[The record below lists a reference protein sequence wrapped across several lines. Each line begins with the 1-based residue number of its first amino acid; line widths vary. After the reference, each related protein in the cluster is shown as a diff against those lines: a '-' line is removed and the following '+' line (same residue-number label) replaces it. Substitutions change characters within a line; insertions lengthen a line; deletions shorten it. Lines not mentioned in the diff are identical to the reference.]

1 MEARRQWDDIF
12 MAEKGKYCQQ
22 KLSFKN
28 EEIKIFPDK
37 QKLREFITSRLSL
50 KETQK
55 GALRLNKRRLDTNS
69 KPCEEIKNNG
79 KGNYTGEYIN
89 QYYYCTLGL

>member
-28 EEIKIFPDK
+28 EGEMKIFPDK

-55 GALRLNKRRLDTNS
+55 GALRLNERTLDTNS
-69 KPCEEIKNNG
+69 KSCEEMKNNG
-79 KGNYTGEYIN
+79 KGNYTEYIN